1 MLKGKNILIGVTG
14 GIAAYKTAT
23 IIRLLVKDG
32 TNVKVIMTDHAIE
45 FITPLTLAT
54 LSKNPVLTEFFNP
67 ANGDWNSHVDLGL
80 WADIFLIAPAT
91 ANTIAKMATG
101 VADNLLLTTYLSV
114 RCPVFVAPSMDV
126 DMLNH
131 PATTINIET
140 LKAFGNS
147 ILEPVS
153 GELASGLS
161 GKGRMAEPEDI
172 VKEIRSFFAKKK
184 NDQPLKG
191 KHLLINAGPTRE
203 PLDPV
208 RFLSNYSSGK
218 MGIALADTAA
228 EYGASVDLVLGP
240 VNIIPRNNLVKV
252 INVTTAESMAS
263 ECISRF
269 DSCDIAIL
277 AAAVADF
284 TPVIVS
290 GKKIKKKEAE
300 LLLRLKPTTDIAG
313 TLGMKKKASQILAG
327 FALETDN
334 ELENAKDKL
343 LRKNLDIIVL
353 NSLNEDG
360 AGFGHDTNKITLI
373 DRNNNIDKFELKS
386 KEEAAKDILDKI
398 VSMIK

>member
-1 MLKGKNILIGVTG
+1 
-14 GIAAYKTAT
+14 
-23 IIRLLVKDG
+23 
-32 TNVKVIMTDHAIE
+32 
-45 FITPLTLAT
+45 
-54 LSKNPVLTEFFNP
+54 
-67 ANGDWNSHVDLGL
+67 
-80 WADIFLIAPAT
+80 
-91 ANTIAKMATG
+91 
-101 VADNLLLTTYLSV
+101 
-114 RCPVFVAPSMDV
+114 
-126 DMLNH
+126 
-131 PATTINIET
+131 
-140 LKAFGNS
+140 
-147 ILEPVS
+147 
-153 GELASGLS
+153 
-161 GKGRMAEPEDI
+161 
-172 VKEIRSFFAKKK
+172 
-184 NDQPLKG
+184 
-191 KHLLINAGPTRE
+191 
-203 PLDPV
+203 
-208 RFLSNYSSGK
+208 

-240 VNIIPRNNLVKV
+240 VSIIPRNNLVKV